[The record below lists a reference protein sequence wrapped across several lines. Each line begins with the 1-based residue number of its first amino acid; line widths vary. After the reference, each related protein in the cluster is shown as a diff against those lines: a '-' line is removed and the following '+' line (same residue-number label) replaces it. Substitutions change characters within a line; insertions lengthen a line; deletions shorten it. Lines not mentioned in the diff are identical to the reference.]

1 MVDVWRRCL
10 LASLAMGLH
19 AGRGWGEGPAAEG
32 VAAESLEGLS
42 EGDTAAAAAAAA
54 AVA

>member
-1 MVDVWRRCL
+1 MDVWRRCL
-10 LASLAMGLH
+10 LASLAVGLD

-32 VAAESLEGLS
+32 LAAESLQGLS
-42 EGDTAAAAAAAA
+42 EGDRAAAAAAAA